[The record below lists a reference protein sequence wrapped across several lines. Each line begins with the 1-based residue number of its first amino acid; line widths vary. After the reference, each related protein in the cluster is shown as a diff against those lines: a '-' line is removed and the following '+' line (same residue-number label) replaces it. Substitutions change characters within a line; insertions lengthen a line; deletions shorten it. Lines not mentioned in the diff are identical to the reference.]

1 MLSRFKF
8 RHIIIIVFS
17 LVLTLLS
24 SCTSRHTTA
33 ILGDVE
39 TYIQDRP
46 DSALAVIRAIDT
58 TTLTTRSLRAQYSLL
73 HAIALDKNWIDTTD
87 VGVVMPAVTYY
98 DRHPSGIRR
107 AKAWYYLG
115 RIQENSGDYTTANI
129 SFLKAEKLAGDK
141 ADVNFKSLI
150 YQSLSNTY
158 SANYLYEEG
167 LKYSE
172 LSFQASLKIGDTLGM
187 NASRYRMAQDLNN
200 LKRYYEADSLYRL
213 ILDNKGISVSLI
225 YIHQSFRIM
234 LSCDYC
240 NIMIMNMQ
248 YDYLKNLFQASG
260 QLRTHNLWGA
270 YAYALLRVGNIKRAN
285 DIFKQLKFTD
295 DDKSMTYKT
304 WRSRAD
310 AYLGDFASAYEHI
323 TLASEIQ
330 LNNVNRVLRQSTLK
344 AQRDYFIEEQVEMRS
359 KAQKQRALL
368 IASIVAFFVLVA
380 GGIFSYKRK
389 KRKMLEEQ
397 YSLIESL
404 QSLSAD
410 YDQVKDERALIRSQ
424 YINICQAHFEQLGR
438 INELLHNFTKEKDSN
453 LYKEVKKAVQ
463 SIQDDEN
470 SQEEFEKILNNSLN
484 NVMIHFRETFPN
496 KKERYYQL
504 VSFLFAGFNAATIS
518 TILYDYSRNNIY
530 LLKFRLKKVLENQ
543 KVLTKNNFCCCSRNK
558 LTNNTLR
565 KTLISRST
573 HLIIH

>member
-213 ILDNKGISVSLI
+213 ILDNKGISVSPHLYPSI
-225 YIHQSFRIM
+225 
-234 LSCDYC
+234 LSDYALLRLL
-240 NIMIMNMQ
+240 Q
-248 YDYLKNLFQASG
+248 YNDYEYAVRLFEESISRSG

-330 LNNVNRVLRQSTLK
+330 LTNVNRVLRQSTLK

-518 TILYDYSRNNIY
+518 TILYDYSRNIY
-530 LLKFRLKKVLENQ
+530 LLKFRLKKSIRESESPYKEQFL
-543 KVLTKNNFCCCSRNK
+543 LLLS
-558 LTNNTLR
+558 
-565 KTLISRST
+565 
-573 HLIIH
+573 

>member
-213 ILDNKGISVSLI
+213 ILDNKGISVSPHLYPSI
-225 YIHQSFRIM
+225 
-234 LSCDYC
+234 LSDYALLRLL
-240 NIMIMNMQ
+240 Q
-248 YDYLKNLFQASG
+248 YNDYEYAVRLFEESISRSG

-330 LNNVNRVLRQSTLK
+330 LTNVNRVLRQSTLK

-530 LLKFRLKKVLENQ
+530 LLKFRLKKSIRESESLYKEQ
-543 KVLTKNNFCCCSRNK
+543 FLLLLS
-558 LTNNTLR
+558 
-565 KTLISRST
+565 
-573 HLIIH
+573 